1 MAIFYNY
8 IKGCGA
14 NAEATNSLI
23 ASKEKKEIKDSWSFL
38 KWGDKLHYTKDPIAD
53 FKYFENNPTISFNN
67 QPSFIPDSANN
78 PDASS
83 YSTGHILTSAA
94 RGQYTYYDLSF
105 KSFSAALKHIGE
117 GTLASQT
124 KNFSTLQQTDNG
136 LCLDTRHFIINDLNN
151 IVSNT
156 AQTMMHLYPK
166 SDGEKIE
173 INYQVNINNG
183 LVVGNASKHTFFI
196 PAYENRFS
204 SSPTILDGR
213 LIIQDGEKARNGN
226 RLLEVWGPARIGGS
240 QSSECV
246 AHFPHKDDDNATIY
260 FTKPLEV
267 TNGYVQAPYFNATS
281 DARAKENIRKADFS
295 ALSIVNSLPVYN
307 FNYKNSEKPSIGV
320 IAQEAAEF
328 NVDDFSLVENVEA
341 TGENN
346 DYMSVKESKLIYIL
360 WKAIQEQQQ
369 EIEELKSQL
378 RGGK

>member
-83 YSTGHILTSAA
+83 YSTGRILTSAA
-94 RGQYTYYDLSF
+94 RGQYTCYDLSF
-105 KSFSAALKHIGE
+105 KNGPGSDKSTTFYQDSNTFYTETSDWTINDDNDNTIIHLHGPNSITSSDYNTEKKKSIVEVGGSYGVEINKSLKVGA
-117 GTLASQT
+117 TLDTHSNGGV
-124 KNFSTLQQTDNG
+124 KFLVQQNNI
-136 LCLDTRHFIINDLNN
+136 CLDGSVFLAADEAVVVPSTETSP
-151 IVSNT
+151 VSIKRN
-156 AQTMMHLYPK
+156 L
-166 SDGEKIE
+166 E
-173 INYQVNINNG
+173 IDS
-183 LVVGNASKHTFFI
+183 SK
-196 PAYENRFS
+196 Y
-204 SSPTILDGR
+204 
-213 LIIQDGEKARNGN
+213 
-226 RLLEVWGPARIGGS
+226 
-240 QSSECV
+240 C
-246 AHFPHKDDDNATIY
+246 
-260 FTKPLEV
+260 
-267 TNGYVQAPYFNATS
+267 QAGYFNATS

-295 ALSIVNSLPVYN
+295 ALSIVNSLPIYN
-307 FNYKNSEKPSIGV
+307 FNYKNSDKPSIGV

-328 NVDDFSLVENVEA
+328 NIDDFSLVENMEA

-346 DYMSVKESKLIYIL
+346 DYMSIKESKLIYIL